1 MLKNNSQELPRQ
13 YRKMIEYLYSEYKP
27 LMFCVA
33 MKVVKNE
40 DHAIDIVH
48 SSFESI
54 MKHAKKLSVMSE
66 KEVKG
71 FIILTVKNRALDFI
85 NLHENSKT
93 LPLEKYREYMQDDF
107 SSVEK
112 EAILN
117 MEIDGIMLKLEDLDS
132 KYAVPVFNKYVL
144 GYSMEEVAQTL
155 GISVQNAKVRCSRG
169 RSMLLGLIK
178 AENEN
183 EQENI

>member
-1 MLKNNSQELPRQ
+1 MQNSSKELPRQ
-13 YRKMIEYLYSEYKP
+13 YRKMVEHLYSEYKP
-27 LMFCVA
+27 LMVCVA

-40 DHAIDIVH
+40 DHATDIVH

-54 MKHAKKLSVMSE
+54 MKHAKKLSAMSE

-71 FIILTVKNRALDFI
+71 FILLTVKNRALDFV

-93 LPLEKYREYMQDDF
+93 LPLEKFSEHMQDDY
-107 SSVEK
+107 SSAEK

-117 MEIDGIMLKLEDLDS
+117 MEIDGIMLKLEKLDS
-132 KYAVPVFNKYVL
+132 KYSVPVLNKYIL

-169 RSMLLGLIK
+169 RSMLLGMIK
-178 AENEN
+178 AENDN
-183 EQENI
+183 E